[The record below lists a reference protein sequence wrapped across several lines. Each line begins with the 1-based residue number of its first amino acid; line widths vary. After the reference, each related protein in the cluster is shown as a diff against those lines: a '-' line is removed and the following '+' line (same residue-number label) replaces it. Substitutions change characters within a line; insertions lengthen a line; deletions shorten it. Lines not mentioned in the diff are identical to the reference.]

1 MVIFASEK
9 MPVMKRFPAICAI
22 ALLAFVSTINPV
34 SGQVELPRKSPRA
47 SVSYTVGLTDITI
60 HYSSPAV
67 SGRAIWGALVPYN
80 QIWRAGANEATT
92 IEFSTD
98 IKIEGRLLPKG
109 KYTFFLLPQEGE
121 TWTAIFNRSIEQWG
135 AYSYDESQDVLRIP
149 VRVNTADYSEE
160 RLSYHL
166 SDAGLGK
173 GYIRLWWEKR
183 QVFVHVE
190 ADVIRQVL
198 DKMEHSI
205 SAAAE
210 DRKWELYTQ
219 AADFLISSG
228 DENYLDQALQYAN
241 ISTSLLN
248 HSWNWWVKAQVLAKK
263 GEFRQAV
270 NSANKSIDAGKN
282 NTADS
287 FYANTKSHI
296 EQAISEWKSK
306 I

>member
-1 MVIFASEK
+1 
-9 MPVMKRFPAICAI
+9 MKRFPAICAI
-22 ALLAFVSTINPV
+22 ALLALVFSINPA

-60 HYSSPAV
+60 RYSSPAV

-98 IKIEGRLLPKG
+98 LKVEGRLLPKG
-109 KYTFFLLPQEGE
+109 KYTFFLIPQEGE
-121 TWTAIFNRSIEQWG
+121 TWTAIFNRSVEQWG
-135 AYSYDESQDVLRIP
+135 AYSYDESQDALRIP

-173 GYIRLWWEKR
+173 GYIRMWWEKR
-183 QVFVHVE
+183 QVFVHIE

-198 DKMEHSI
+198 DKMELSI
-205 SAAAE
+205 SDAAE

-219 AADFLISSG
+219 AADFLINSG
-228 DENYLDQALQYAN
+228 DEHYLDQALRYAN
-241 ISTSLLN
+241 LSTDLIS

-263 GEFRQAV
+263 GEYRQAV
-270 NSANKSIDAGKN
+270 SSANKSIDAGKN

-287 FYANTKSHI
+287 FYANAKGHI

>member
-1 MVIFASEK
+1 
-9 MPVMKRFPAICAI
+9 MKRFPAICAT
-22 ALLAFVSTINPV
+22 ALLALVFTAHSV

-47 SVSYTVGLTDITI
+47 SVAYTVGLTDITI
-60 HYSSPAV
+60 RYSSPAV

-80 QIWRAGANEATT
+80 QLWRAGANEATT

-98 IKIEGRLLPKG
+98 VKIEGRLLPKG
-109 KYTFFLLPQEGE
+109 KYTFFLIPQEGE
-121 TWTAIFNRSIEQWG
+121 TWTAVFNRSTEQWG
-135 AYSYDESQDVLRIP
+135 AYSYDESQDALRTP
-149 VRVNTADYSEE
+149 VRVSTSDYSEE

-183 QVFVHVE
+183 QVFVHIE

-198 DKMEHSI
+198 DNMELNI
-205 SAAAE
+205 STAAE

-219 AADFLISSG
+219 AADFLINSG
-228 DENYLDQALQYAN
+228 DANYLDQALQYAN
-241 ISTSLLN
+241 RSTSLLN

-263 GEFRQAV
+263 GEYRQAV
-270 NSANKSIDAGKN
+270 SSANKSIDAGKN

-287 FYANTKSHI
+287 FFANAKGQI
-296 EQAISEWKSK
+296 EQAISEWKAK

>member
-1 MVIFASEK
+1 
-9 MPVMKRFPAICAI
+9 MKRFPAICAT
-22 ALLAFVSTINPV
+22 ALVALIFISNPI

-60 HYSSPAV
+60 RYSSPAV

-80 QIWRAGANEATT
+80 QLWRAGANEATT

-98 IKIEGRLLPKG
+98 IKIEGRFLPKG
-109 KYTFFLLPQEGE
+109 KYTFFLIPQEGE
-121 TWTAIFNRSIEQWG
+121 TWTAVFNRSVEQWG
-135 AYSYDESQDVLRIP
+135 AYSYDESQDALRAP
-149 VRVNTADYSEE
+149 VRVITSDYSEE

-183 QVFVHVE
+183 QVFVHIE

-198 DKMEHSI
+198 DKMELSI
-205 SAAAE
+205 SDAAE

-219 AADFLISSG
+219 AADFLFNSG
-228 DENYLDQALQYAN
+228 DENYLDEALQYAN
-241 ISTSLLN
+241 LSTSLLN

-263 GEFRQAV
+263 GEYRQAV
-270 NSANKSIDAGKN
+270 SSANKSIDAGKN

-287 FYANTKSHI
+287 FYVNAKSHI

>member
-1 MVIFASEK
+1 
-9 MPVMKRFPAICAI
+9 MKRFPAICAI
-22 ALLAFVSTINPV
+22 ALLALVCTAYSV

-60 HYSSPAV
+60 RYSSPAV

-80 QIWRAGANEATT
+80 QLWRAGANEATT

-98 IKIEGRLLPKG
+98 VKIEGRLLPKG
-109 KYTFFLLPQEGE
+109 KYTFFLIPQEGE
-121 TWTAIFNRSIEQWG
+121 TWTAVFNRSIEQWG
-135 AYSYDESQDVLRIP
+135 AYSYDESQDALRTP
-149 VRVNTADYSEE
+149 VRVSTSDYSEE

-173 GYIRLWWEKR
+173 GFIRLWWEKR
-183 QVFVHVE
+183 QIFVHIE

-198 DKMEHSI
+198 DNMELNI
-205 SAAAE
+205 SNATE

-219 AADFLISSG
+219 AADFLINSG
-228 DENYLDQALQYAN
+228 DANYLDQALQYATL
-241 ISTSLLN
+241 STNLLN

-263 GEFRQAV
+263 GEYRQAV
-270 NSANKSIDAGKN
+270 SSANKSIDAGKN

-287 FYANTKSHI
+287 FFANARGHI
-296 EQAISEWKSK
+296 EQAISEWKAK

>member
-1 MVIFASEK
+1 
-9 MPVMKRFPAICAI
+9 MKRFPALCAI
-22 ALLAFVSTINPV
+22 ALLAFVFSGYSV

-60 HYSSPAV
+60 RYSSPAV

-98 IKIEGRLLPKG
+98 VKIEGRFLPKG
-109 KYTFFLLPQEGE
+109 KYTFFLIPLERE
-121 TWTAIFNRSIEQWG
+121 TWTAVFNRFVEQWG
-135 AYSYDESQDVLRIP
+135 AYSYDESQDALRTP
-149 VRVNTADYSEE
+149 VRVNTSDYSEE

-166 SDAGLGK
+166 SDAGLGR

-183 QVFVHVE
+183 QVFVHIE
-190 ADVIRQVL
+190 TDVIRQVL
-198 DKMEHSI
+198 NNMELNI
-205 SAAAE
+205 SNAAE
-210 DRKWELYTQ
+210 ERKWELYTQ
-219 AADFLISSG
+219 AADFLINSG

-241 ISTSLLN
+241 LSTSLLN

-263 GEFRQAV
+263 GEYRQAV
-270 NSANKSIDAGKN
+270 SSANKSIDAGKN
-282 NTADS
+282 NTGDS
-287 FYANTKSHI
+287 FFANAKGHI